1 MSGKAFEAY
10 SRLPV
15 SSSNDFDLVKQAILE
30 RYGLNALAYRDKF
43 RYAKQ
48 SKGETFKEYA
58 VRVECYF
65 NHWVQAEK
73 AESNYQKL
81 LYDLLLREQL
91 MFTASHDLQIL
102 LRERNPHTFKEL
114 TEKADTYQLAHK
126 HPNTIQ
132 APQKETNVGTTT
144 QGVTGTFRTNQG
156 QGAIQKQGP
165 DGIRRCYFCGSPDH
179 LISNCLE
186 KKSREGKSKDG
197 PGGLGTFVTHTNA
210 LLLSP
215 KKTDDDCYKVKVPLT
230 VQMNS
235 ADVKQLENGLKV
247 VRGEVNGNEAWI
259 LRDTGCTTVCM
270 SRDFAEMLSLNSK
283 AERRI
288 TLANGSE
295 CLCHE
300 IEIDLQSPY
309 LSGTVLALTM
319 DCPFAEII
327 LGESAFLKVS
337 YQIREETESQTEKC
351 RHDSMTNDDE
361 SLNYLEVRQD
371 FENADEMPF
380 PSIVSSVETRS
391 MKTLRETDEIKQ
403 ATTEE
408 QFLKEMNT
416 GKKDSVSYK
425 LENYISGKENLKQE
439 QEDATLD
446 KVRKLA
452 KLKEE
457 EREETYFF
465 YKENLLYRR
474 FKMSNGDVLVQIVV
488 PYKYR
493 HTIMKTA
500 HDMPLWGHLGNKK
513 TRERIL
519 NHFCWP
525 GNFPTVA
532 KF

>member
-1 MSGKAFEAY
+1 MNS
-10 SRLPV
+10 
-15 SSSNDFDLVKQAILE
+15 E
-30 RYGLNALAYRDKF
+30 RYWLHN
-43 RYAKQ
+43 
-48 SKGETFKEYA
+48 S
-58 VRVECYF
+58 
-65 NHWVQAEK
+65 
-73 AESNYQKL
+73 
-81 LYDLLLREQL
+81 LY
-91 MFTASHDLQIL
+91 
-102 LRERNPHTFKEL
+102 
-114 TEKADTYQLAHK
+114 
-126 HPNTIQ
+126 
-132 APQKETNVGTTT
+132 
-144 QGVTGTFRTNQG
+144 
-156 QGAIQKQGP
+156 
-165 DGIRRCYFCGSPDH
+165 
-179 LISNCLE
+179 
-186 KKSREGKSKDG
+186 
-197 PGGLGTFVTHTNA
+197 
-210 LLLSP
+210 
-215 KKTDDDCYKVKVPLT
+215 VK
-230 VQMNS
+230 N
-235 ADVKQLENGLKV
+235 
-247 VRGEVNGNEAWI
+247 
-259 LRDTGCTTVCM
+259 
-270 SRDFAEMLSLNSK
+270 FAEMLGLNSK

-300 IEIDLQSPY
+300 IEIDLQSPC

-337 YQIREETESQTEKC
+337 NQIREETESQTEKC
-351 RHDSMTNDDE
+351 RHDSMTNDGE

-371 FENADEMPF
+371 LKNADEMPF
-380 PSIVSSVETRS
+380 PSIVSSVETRY

-446 KVRKLA
+446 KVRELA

-513 TRERIL
+513 TRQRIL